1 MCSSD
6 AIKWLKELYVARQL
20 KDGLHIKFSLK
31 SCIHAIAEVQ
41 QLHSYN
47 RWWYFLVQLS
57 TALEAST
64 KCLEWQDFTFLIQI
78 LKTWGEEGKKDET
91 KEKENWFF

>member
-47 RWWYFLVQLS
+47 R
-57 TALEAST
+57 
-64 KCLEWQDFTFLIQI
+64 
-78 LKTWGEEGKKDET
+78 
-91 KEKENWFF
+91 